1 MRGLKAGD
9 LFEVSIDGTKQFIQY
24 LSTDKSCLNG
34 HVVRVFD
41 HAVNLNEPYQLE
53 ELVKKPI
60 KFYTHT
66 ILQAG
71 VKLGVWKKV
80 GNVPLGSNFNL
91 PFFRHTE
98 DARDPKIKK
107 SNKWYIWQVNG
118 STIDIGQL
126 TDDHAHLS
134 VGGLTHPLDIVKR
147 LKTGEDV
154 LEYPL

>member
-1 MRGLKAGD
+1 MRGLKEGD
-9 LFEVSIDGTKQFIQY
+9 VFEVSIDGTKQFIQY
-24 LSTDKSCLNG
+24 LATDKSCLNG
-34 HVVRVFD
+34 QVIRAFD
-41 HAVNLNEPYQLE
+41 YTVNLNDSYQLS
-53 ELVKKPI
+53 ELVKRPI

-66 ILQAG
+66 MLQAG
-71 VKLGVWKKV
+71 VKLGVWKKI
-80 GNVPLGSNFNL
+80 GNVSLESDFNL

-98 DARDPKIKK
+98 DVRDPKIKK
-107 SNKWYIWQVNG
+107 SNMWYIWQVNG
-118 STIDIGQL
+118 LTIDIGQL